1 MTQWLWH
8 DPWWLAVLLAIPM
21 VAWLRGRRRAPVLVV
36 PFAAAWH
43 RPGTTT
49 GTPWPLT
56 LAYLG
61 FVLLAVALARPQRAE
76 MRQESNQRGYD
87 IVLAIDLSGSMLTE
101 DFERDRH
108 RINRLQAVKPVLE
121 AFINDRPDDRIGLV
135 VFSGRAYTMA
145 PLTFDH
151 DWLRRQTGRLS
162 IGLLEDGTAIG
173 DGLGVALSRL
183 ERAGQSEG
191 FRREGAF
198 VILLTDGSNN
208 AGALDPRKA
217 AQIAADR
224 GVIVYTIGAGREGVA
239 PIPVLDQAGNV
250 VSYRYTRSDLDEPLL
265 QDIATM
271 TSGRYFRA
279 QNSDTVD
286 TAFNAINQA
295 EKIEFEARS
304 YMLTEELFTRFVFA
318 GLVCLL
324 LAILGTMWHTRQ
336 EALA

>member
-1 MTQWLWH
+1 MTQWLWN
-8 DPWWLAVLLAIPM
+8 DLWWLALLLAIPL
-21 VAWLRGRRRAPVLVV
+21 VAWLRSRRRAPVLVV

-43 RPGTTT
+43 RPGT
-49 GTPWPLT
+49 GTSAPWPLT

-61 FVLLAVALARPQRAE
+61 FVLLAIALVRPQSAE
-76 MRQESNQRGYD
+76 VRQESNQRGYD

-101 DFERDRH
+101 DYERDRH

-121 AFINDRPDDRIGLV
+121 AFINNRPNDRIALV

-151 DWLRRQTGRLS
+151 DWLRRQTGRLR

-183 ERAGQSEG
+183 ERADQDES
-191 FRREGAF
+191 FRREGSF
-198 VILLTDGSNN
+198 IVLLTDGSNN
-208 AGALDPRKA
+208 AGALDPRRA
-217 AQIAADR
+217 AEIAADR
-224 GVIVYTIGAGREGVA
+224 GVVVYTVGAGREGIA
-239 PIPVLDQAGNV
+239 PTPVMDQAGNV

-265 QDIATM
+265 QDIAAT
-271 TSGRYFRA
+271 TSGKYFRGDD
-279 QNSDTVD
+279 SDTVD
-286 TAFNAINQA
+286 AAFAAINQVQ
-295 EKIEFEARS
+295 KIEFEARS
-304 YMLTEELFTRFVFA
+304 YLLTEELFTRFVFG

-324 LAILGTMWHTRQ
+324 IAILGTTLRTQQ

>member
-1 MTQWLWH
+1 MTQWLWN
-8 DPWWLAVLLAIPM
+8 DLWWLALLLAIPL
-21 VAWLRGRRRAPVLVV
+21 VAWLRRHRRAAVLVV

-43 RPGTTT
+43 RPGNATN
-49 GTPWPLT
+49 TPWPLT

-61 FVLLAVALARPQRAE
+61 FVLLAIALARPQRAE
-76 MRQESNQRGYD
+76 VRQESNQRGYD

-121 AFINDRPDDRIGLV
+121 AFIGKRSHDRIGLV

-151 DWLRRQTGRLS
+151 EWLRRQTGRLS

-183 ERAGQSEG
+183 ERAGQDEG

-198 VILLTDGSNN
+198 IILLTDGSNN
-208 AGALDPRKA
+208 AGALDPRQA
-217 AQIAADR
+217 AKIADSR
-224 GVIVYTIGAGREGVA
+224 GIVVYTIGAGREGVA
-239 PIPVLDQAGNV
+239 PIPVMDQAGNV

-265 QDIATM
+265 QDIAAA
-271 TSGRYFRA
+271 TSGKYFRA
-279 QNSDTVD
+279 QDSNTVD
-286 TAFNAINQA
+286 AAFAAINQA
-295 EKIEFEARS
+295 EMIEFEARS
-304 YMLTEELFTRFVFA
+304 YLLTEELFTRFVFG
-318 GLVCLL
+318 GLLCLL
-324 LAILGTMWHTRQ
+324 FALVGVTLRTQR

>member
-1 MTQWLWH
+1 MTQWFWH
-8 DPWWLAVLLAIPM
+8 DPWWLAVLLVVPV

-36 PFAAAWH
+36 PFAATWH

-61 FVLLAVALARPQRAE
+61 LVLLVIALARPQRAE
-76 MRQESNQRGYD
+76 IRQESDQRGYD

-121 AFINDRPDDRIGLV
+121 AFINDRPQDRIGLV

-151 DWLRRQTGRLS
+151 DWLRRQTSRLS

-183 ERAGQSEG
+183 QRAGQDEG

-198 VILLTDGSNN
+198 VVLLTDGSNN
-208 AGALDPRKA
+208 AGGLDPRQA
-217 AQIAADR
+217 ARIAADR

-239 PIPVLDQAGNV
+239 PIPVMDQSGNV

-265 QDIATM
+265 QDIAAT
-271 TSGRYFRA
+271 TSGKYFRA
-279 QNSDTVD
+279 QDSDTVEA
-286 TAFNAINQA
+286 AFAAINQA

-304 YMLTEELFTRFVFA
+304 YRLTEELFTRFVFA
-318 GLVCLL
+318 GLACLL
-324 LAILGTMWHTRQ
+324 IASIGTMLQTQR
-336 EALA
+336 EALT